1 MFKTYKFQTRGIGV
15 ITTDFIKENSQVG
28 IYFEKPSTSKKLVRH
43 IYDGW
48 FETSLLGRYVN
59 HSNKPNCIPLLQKS
73 NIVLISVQD
82 ILPNH
87 EITIN
92 YFDIVTLLNLPD
104 SEITKH
110 GIKDYQYVD
119 ENIELI
125 DKKLF

>member
-1 MFKTYKFQTRGIGV
+1 MLKTFKFQTRGIGV
-15 ITTDFIKENSQVG
+15 ITTDFIKQNSEVG
-28 IYFEKPSTSKKLVRH
+28 IYFEKPSTSTKIVRH

-59 HSNKPNCIPLLQKS
+59 HSNNPNCIPLFKES
-73 NIVLISVQD
+73 KIVLITTQD
-82 ILPNH
+82 ILPSH

-119 ENIELI
+119 ENIDLI
-125 DKKLF
+125 GKKLF